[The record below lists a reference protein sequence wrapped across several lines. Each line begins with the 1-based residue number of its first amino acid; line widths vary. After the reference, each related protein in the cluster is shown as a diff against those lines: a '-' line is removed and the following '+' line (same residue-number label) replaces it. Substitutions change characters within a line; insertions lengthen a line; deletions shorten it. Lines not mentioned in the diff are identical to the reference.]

1 MAADLLT
8 RHPVVA
14 TTELEVA
21 REQVAARYCPHT
33 LALARRDERL
43 DLVHNAVALGED
55 VVLNYMR
62 YGGEVRI
69 TPGRFLDFYL
79 VQIPLRGRA
88 RVRSG
93 DRELVADRRTAFV
106 GSPDEPVDMR
116 WTADCAKLVVYVRRG
131 AVEELGV
138 PGLTFDPVLALD
150 RPAARDWMRLL
161 GLCVEQLEV
170 GSDLLR
176 SPVVATSYEQA
187 LISGLLALQP
197 NNALTREPAAG
208 PSHAVRTARAL
219 IDGDPGRA
227 WRVAD
232 LARLSGV
239 SARTLQDAFRRELDT
254 TPLAEVRGAR
264 LERARGDL
272 VAADPLSTTVAV
284 VAARWGFFHL
294 GRFAQAYRDR
304 FHELPS
310 QTLAR

>member
-1 MAADLLT
+1 MAADLLS

-21 REQVAARYCPHT
+21 REQVAARYCSHA
-33 LALARRDERL
+33 LALARRGGRL
-43 DLVHNAVALGED
+43 DLVHNAGAIGED

-62 YGGEVRI
+62 YGDEVRI

-79 VQIPLRGRA
+79 VQVPLDGRA

-93 DRELVADRRTAFV
+93 RRELVADRRTAFV
-106 GSPDEPVDMR
+106 GSPDDPVDMR
-116 WTADCAKLVVYVRRG
+116 WSADCAKLVVYIRRG
-131 AVEELGV
+131 AVEELGA
-138 PGLTFDPVLALD
+138 PGLVFDPVLALD

-161 GLCVEQLEV
+161 WLSVEQLEV
-170 GSDLLR
+170 GGELLR
-176 SPVVATSYEQA
+176 SPVVATSYEQTLVA
-187 LISGLLALQP
+187 ALLALQP
-197 NNALTREPAAG
+197 NSAVEHAPVAA
-208 PSHAVRTARAL
+208 PSHAVRTARSL

-232 LARLSGV
+232 LAELSGV
-239 SARTLQDAFRRELDT
+239 SARTLQEAFHRELGT
-254 TPLAEVRGAR
+254 TPLAEVRRAR
-264 LERARGDL
+264 LERARQDL
-272 VAADPLSTTVAV
+272 VSADPLSTTVAV

-310 QTLAR
+310 QTLTR